1 MSQARMKLLEADQS
15 FRGTQY
21 ESIVTEASQLYQGG
35 KLSACI
41 NKLKELPTEKQLLQ
55 SLMEK
60 LKGKS
65 VHTTLKR
72 LAKGHGTGTVTEAVA
87 MTSLLTHALLEIK
100 AGNWE
105 YRKLAISILEKATD
119 KIYGLDRNSDA
130 KM

>member
-1 MSQARMKLLEADQS
+1 MSDVRMKLLEAQQS
-15 FRGTQY
+15 FEGTQY
-21 ESIVTEASQLYQGG
+21 DAIVTEASHLYSDG

-41 NKLKELPTEKQLLQ
+41 EKLGELPTENQLLH

-65 VHTTLKR
+65 VHTTLRR
-72 LAKGHGTGTVTEAVA
+72 LAKGHGVGTVTEAVA
-87 MTSLLTHALLEIK
+87 ITSLLTHVLLEIK

-119 KIYGLDRNSDA
+119 KIYGLEKDNG
-130 KM
+130 

>member
-1 MSQARMKLLEADQS
+1 MTKTRMVLLEAQQT
-15 FRGTQY
+15 FGETQY
-21 ESIVTEASQLYQGG
+21 NTIVTEASQLYGVG
-35 KLSACI
+35 KLSACLE
-41 NKLKELPTEKQLLQ
+41 KLKELPTENQLLKN
-55 SLMEK
+55 LMEK

-72 LAKGHGTGTVTEAVA
+72 LAKGHGVGTVTEAVA

-119 KIYGLDRNSDA
+119 RIYGLKLEKDNG
-130 KM
+130 